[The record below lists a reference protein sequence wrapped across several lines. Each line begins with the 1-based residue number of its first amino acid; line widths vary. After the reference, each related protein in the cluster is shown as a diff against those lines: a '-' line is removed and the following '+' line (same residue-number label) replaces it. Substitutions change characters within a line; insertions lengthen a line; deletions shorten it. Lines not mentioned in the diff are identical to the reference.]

1 MYKKVIYRDR
11 QELQAKDL
19 NNTQDFI
26 AQSIESL
33 ITDAIS
39 NRYHYIGFEVT
50 QNSSTEITVAPGR
63 LYANGKVYISEQSL
77 EFNIFQYLPMNTKKV
92 VAVVVW
98 GSETETDVE
107 PRDFLIDVVQGT
119 TEPRAV
125 AMTHINKANVNLIP
139 GVESVDPQPPTLQEN
154 VVPVAYI
161 YLTTTGI
168 EKITRVEEYVL
179 PRLYETKAD
188 VVELKNWRALTE
200 PRLISIVT
208 DLSSLSKK
216 TDGKADLKAVLE
228 LMADMARVKEKL
240 NLPSTYHSYD
250 ADYFGND
257 AKIDKDNTV
266 AKIFNGL
273 LFPNAGEA
281 KANLALFNPYDP
293 NIKRFDNLILPNF
306 DLICKL
312 ETKGHSGDVSI
323 SKYQWQ
329 TYTLKKY
336 TYYQWYWVYGWSWS
350 CYWYWYYR
358 YWYWYWYYY
367 YWWYGWCG
375 YWVAYPV
382 TEYRLEAT
390 THTING
396 AIVAQTFMIS
406 SPMWLAGLGLYF
418 TQKDSN
424 ADIHIVICETEG
436 GKPVLQKTLTHVTL
450 KPSDVQKYP
459 AETIINLP
467 PVFLKPG
474 RYAICFITQGDY
486 RVATVSGQNY
496 LQGTL
501 FYGTDGDYF
510 TGDLTK
516 DIMFRLYAAQFKQ
529 ARTEVQ
535 LQPVSLAGGI
545 TDLQIIAPAIVPE
558 GTELIYEINVGGKWY
573 PLKETGKL
581 SSAPDIVPLRVVMLG
596 TADLQPAL
604 ILTEQA
610 ITASRPAETFYAT
623 STERVL
629 SASRQNIDV
638 QVLLHKFNPAKHT
651 INCQLIDTLSNT
663 IYNPALVTT
672 EQEDEGALRK
682 TFTFNISAGIQ
693 RYKIKLSGSRTSDAE
708 PYAIIERIDIAY

>member
-1 MYKKVIYRDR
+1 MFKKVIYRDR

-19 NNTQDFI
+19 NNTQDFT
-26 AQSIESL
+26 AQSIEAV

-39 NRYHYIGFEVT
+39 NRYHYTGLEVT

-63 LYANGKVYISEQSL
+63 LYANGKIYISEQSL
-77 EFNIFQYLPMNTKKV
+77 EFNIFQHLPLNTKKV
-92 VAVVVW
+92 VAVVIW
-98 GSETETDVE
+98 GSETETEVE

-125 AMTHINKANVNLIP
+125 AMTHINKANVNLVP

-154 VVPVAYI
+154 VVPIAYI

-168 EKITRVEEYVL
+168 EKITRVEDYVL

-188 VVELKNWRALTE
+188 VKELKNWRALTE

-208 DLSSLSKK
+208 DLSTLAKK

-250 ADYFGND
+250 ADYFGD
-257 AKIDKDNTV
+257 ASKIDADNTQ
-266 AKIFNGL
+266 AKVFNGL

-281 KANLALFNPYDP
+281 GANLALFNPYDP
-293 NIKRFDNLILPNF
+293 NIQRFDSLVLPKY
-306 DLICKL
+306 DLVPKL
-312 ETKGHSGDVSI
+312 ETKGFSGDISI
-323 SKYQWQ
+323 SRYQWQ
-329 TYTLKKY
+329 TLTLQKY
-336 TYYQWYWVYGWSWS
+336 TYYRYYWTYGWGWNCYWNWYYSRWNWYWGNG
-350 CYWYWYYR
+350 
-358 YWYWYWYYY
+358 
-367 YWWYGWCG
+367 YWWYGRCG
-375 YWVAYPV
+375 YWVSYPV
-382 TEYRLEAT
+382 TEYRLQET

-396 AIVAQTFMIS
+396 AIVAQTFVVS

-424 ADIHIVICETEG
+424 ADIHIVICETEN

-450 KPSDVQKYP
+450 NPSDVRKYP
-459 AETIINLP
+459 SETIINLP

-486 RVATVSGQNY
+486 KVATVSGQNY

-516 DIMFRLYAAQFKQ
+516 DIMFKLYAAQFKQ

-573 PLKETGKL
+573 PLKETGRL
-581 SSAPDIVPLRVVMLG
+581 ASAPDIVPLRAVMLG

-610 ITASRPAETFYAT
+610 ITASRPATTFFAA

-638 QVLLHKFNPAKHT
+638 QVLIHKFDPTKHT
-651 INCQLIDTLSNT
+651 INCQLIDTAGNT
-663 IYNPALVTT
+663 TYNPAVVAT
-672 EQEDEGALRK
+672 EQEDEDAIRK

-693 RYKIKLSGSRTSDAE
+693 RYKIKLSGSRTSDVA
-708 PYAIIERIDIAY
+708 PYVIVERIDIAY

>member
-1 MYKKVIYRDR
+1 MYKQVIFRDR

-19 NNTQDFI
+19 SN
-26 AQSIESL
+26 IERHASDA
-33 ITDAIS
+33 IEAVVTDAVS
-39 NRYHYIGFEVT
+39 NRYHYTGFEVT

-63 LYANGKVYISEQSL
+63 LYAGGKMYISEQSL
-77 EFNIFQYLPMNTKKV
+77 DFNIFQYLPLNTKKIV
-92 VAVVVW
+92 TVCVW
-98 GSETETDVE
+98 GSETETEVE

-125 AMTHINKANVNLIP
+125 AMTNLNKANVNLVA
-139 GVESVDPQPPTLQEN
+139 GVESVDPQPAGLQEN

-168 EKITRVEEYVL
+168 GKIVRVEDYVL

-188 VVELKNWRALTE
+188 VAELKNWRALTE

-216 TDGKADLKAVLE
+216 TDGKADLKTALE
-228 LMADMARVKEKL
+228 IMADMARVKEKL

-250 ADYFGND
+250 ADYFGD
-257 AKIDKDNTV
+257 TGKIDINNTV
-266 AKIFNGL
+266 AKVVNGL

-293 NIKRFDNLILPNF
+293 NIKRFDNLVLPNY

-312 ETKGHSGDVSI
+312 ETKGYSGDVSI
-323 SKYQWQ
+323 SQYQFQ
-329 TYTLKKY
+329 TYEVKKY
-336 TYYQWYWVYGWSWS
+336 TYYQYYWVYGWRWNW
-350 CYWYWYYR
+350 YWNWYYR
-358 YWYWYWYYY
+358 WWRWYYGY
-367 YWWYGWCG
+367 NWWWYGYYG
-375 YWVAYPV
+375 YWVQYPV
-382 TEYRLEAT
+382 TEYRLEET
-390 THTING
+390 TQSING

-406 SPMWLAGLGLYF
+406 SPMWLSALGLFF
-418 TQKDSN
+418 TQKDSS
-424 ADIHIVICETEG
+424 ADIKVVICETDN
-436 GKPVLQKTLTHVTL
+436 GKPNLQKALTMVTVSQADI
-450 KPSDVQKYP
+450 KKYP
-459 AETIINLP
+459 DETVINLT
-467 PVFLKPG
+467 PVFLKAG
-474 RYAICFITQGDY
+474 RYAVCFITQGNY

-501 FYGTDGDYF
+501 FFGTDGDYF

-516 DIMFRLYAAQFKQ
+516 DLMFKLYAAQFKT

-535 LQPVSLAGGI
+535 LQPVSLSGGI

-581 SSAPDIVPLRVVMLG
+581 SSAPDIVPLRAVMLG

-610 ITASRPAETFYAT
+610 ITASRPATTFYAT
-623 STERVL
+623 STQRTL
-629 SASRQNIDV
+629 SAARQNIDV
-638 QVLLHKFNPAKHT
+638 QLLLHKFNATDHT
-651 INCQLIDTLSNT
+651 INCQLLSDSNT
-663 IYNPALVTT
+663 YDPATVTT
-672 EQEDEGALRK
+672 QEEDTDTVRK
-682 TFTFNISAGIQ
+682 TFSFNISAGIQ
-693 RYKIKLSGSRTSDAE
+693 SYKIKISGSRASRAE
-708 PYAIIERIDIAY
+708 PFSVVERIDIAY